1 MKLRYGLAFVAAALI
16 TIPTASAASLSLAS
30 QNLTPVRTCILSG
43 YPKADTGEIDAMVE
57 QTNAGTNYGGNAAI
71 DVESHTTT
79 NIRTYIEFLVTG
91 CTPAIPSTATV
102 LAATL
107 RLYATGVP
115 NAVCRSEDIFPVT
128 ATWTETGITWTNQPF
143 GTTLNNPAS
152 GYTAQLQVGTTC
164 TTNKAAGYVTG
175 WAVTKD
181 VQKFVAGSATN
192 YGWMIRDDAEG
203 AGAAYTT
210 TYEAKDGSSAT
221 EDPQLTISYID
232 G

>member
-1 MKLRYGLAFVAAALI
+1 
-16 TIPTASAASLSLAS
+16 
-30 QNLTPVRTCILSG
+30 
-43 YPKADTGEIDAMVE
+43 MVE

-107 RLYATGVP
+107 RLYATAVP

-175 WAVTKD
+175 WAVTND

-203 AGAAYTT
+203 AGTAYTT
-210 TYEAKDGSSAT
+210 AYEAKDGSSAT

>member
-71 DVESHTTT
+71 DVESRTTL

-143 GTTLNNPAS
+143 GTTL
-152 GYTAQLQVGTTC
+152 
-164 TTNKAAGYVTG
+164 KAAGYVTG